1 MPLTLEELQE
11 IQADAMADDLEIDF
25 DKMSLWSKDEA
36 TEYFESGGDVV
47 PGEGPPPPPP
57 AAKLKRDD
65 DAIKKWFPKWKPVD
79 KPKFRM
85 VCFHNAGSSESVY
98 TGKGMRAKEDNPFV
112 MHCATNGGELMACEL
127 PGREGRRNE
136 PRSRTLKPY
145 CEALLPILGPLLQ
158 EDVPYVVVGH
168 SMGTW
173 MSYEFCRLVCEKGF
187 PLPKMLCISGFPSPS
202 WPEAKRPWSKN
213 APMADPAFQDEA
225 RGWNVNEIV
234 FQPANWK
241 TFAPMMR
248 DDFACFD
255 EYVYTPPPAHLKKGE
270 FPFPIT
276 ARYFKDDKR
285 CKKEHLSSWIDLT
298 SEKASFSCTEFEG
311 NHLFFYQVPERAK
324 YMEDVVAKL
333 PAEFK
338 AVEIS

>member
-1 MPLTLEELQE
+1 MRATRPRGPPQRAALAHAQAVLRGIAADLGPAPAGGCPIRRRGPLNG
-11 IQADAMADDLEIDF
+11 
-25 DKMSLWSKDEA
+25 
-36 TEYFESGGDVV
+36 YVDVV
-47 PGEGPPPPPP
+47 RVLP
-57 AAKLKRDD
+57 ARL
-65 DAIKKWFPKWKPVD
+65 
-79 KPKFRM
+79 
-85 VCFHNAGSSESVY
+85 
-98 TGKGMRAKEDNPFV
+98 
-112 MHCATNGGELMACEL
+112 
-127 PGREGRRNE
+127 RE
-136 PRSRTLKPY
+136 
-145 CEALLPILGPLLQ
+145 
-158 EDVPYVVVGH
+158 
-168 SMGTW
+168 
-173 MSYEFCRLVCEKGF
+173 GF

>member
-1 MPLTLEELQE
+1 
-11 IQADAMADDLEIDF
+11 
-25 DKMSLWSKDEA
+25 
-36 TEYFESGGDVV
+36 
-47 PGEGPPPPPP
+47 
-57 AAKLKRDD
+57 
-65 DAIKKWFPKWKPVD
+65 
-79 KPKFRM
+79 M

-112 MHCATNGGELMACEL
+112 VHCATNGGELMACEL

-225 RGWNVNEIV
+225 RGWNHMGVV
-234 FQPANWK
+234 FL
-241 TFAPMMR
+241 MMR
-248 DDFACFD
+248 DIHGKPQDLM
-255 EYVYTPPPAHLKKGE
+255 AHVFLDPLVTGPRLRQRHREVHQLNRREWK
-270 FPFPIT
+270 T
-276 ARYFKDDKR
+276 HA
-285 CKKEHLSSWIDLT
+285 EH
-298 SEKASFSCTEFEG
+298 
-311 NHLFFYQVPERAK
+311 
-324 YMEDVVAKL
+324 
-333 PAEFK
+333 
-338 AVEIS
+338 